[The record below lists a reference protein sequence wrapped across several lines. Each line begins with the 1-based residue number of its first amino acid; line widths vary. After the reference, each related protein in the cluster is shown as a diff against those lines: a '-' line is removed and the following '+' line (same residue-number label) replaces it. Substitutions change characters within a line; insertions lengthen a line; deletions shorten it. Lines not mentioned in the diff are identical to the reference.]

1 MNSLWTEN
9 KRGRNGRVK
18 SKGVIKADL
27 VRIQWLM
34 KMEPQFIISPFYIHH
49 SQHKIDINH
58 WLKILYW
65 VDNKVIEKNKMWW
78 QILWIQSDELS
89 VDMTDILFESS
100 DNHLSQFTVCCL
112 SFIIYKH
119 PTDIYHLP
127 QVIFLTFKM
136 SIKNLTNWPSVW
148 LVVENHEQA
157 SEQMRVKHDVP
168 AEVPVQ
174 QANGIYAFFS
184 PLWSWDSWP

>member
-1 MNSLWTEN
+1 
-9 KRGRNGRVK
+9 
-18 SKGVIKADL
+18 
-27 VRIQWLM
+27 
-34 KMEPQFIISPFYIHH
+34 MEPQFIISPFYIH
-49 SQHKIDINH
+49 
-58 WLKILYW
+58 
-65 VDNKVIEKNKMWW
+65 
-78 QILWIQSDELS
+78 QIWWIQSDELS
-89 VDMTDILFESS
+89 VDVINMIDMLFESS

-168 AEVPVQ
+168 AEDPVL
-174 QANGIYAFFS
+174 QANGVYVFFFFS
-184 PLWSWDSWP
+184 VMVMRLNSLSERSKIIRTFK